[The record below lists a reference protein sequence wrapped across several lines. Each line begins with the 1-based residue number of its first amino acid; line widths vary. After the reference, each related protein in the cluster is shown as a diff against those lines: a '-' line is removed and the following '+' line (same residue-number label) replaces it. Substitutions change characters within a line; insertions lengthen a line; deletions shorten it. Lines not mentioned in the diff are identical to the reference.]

1 MAYDKNE
8 IFERAK
14 KCILEDKEIVF
25 VEDLVISVGVSKTT
39 FYELMP
45 NGSDEMDILKEMLLD
60 NKSAL
65 KKKLRNKW
73 YDSENATLNVCA
85 YKLLS
90 NDEERRL
97 LADKQET
104 TVSTSADLQ
113 HAYLEFMKNIKP
125 SERSAE

>member
-14 KCILEDKEIVF
+14 KCISEDKEIVF
-25 VEDLVISVGVSKTT
+25 VEDLVIAVGISKTT

-45 NGSDEMDILKEMLLD
+45 NGSNEMDILKDMLLD
-60 NKSAL
+60 NKSIL

-73 YDSENATLNVCA
+73 YESENATLNVCA

-90 NDEERRL
+90 NDEERKL
-97 LADKQET
+97 LADKQDVT
-104 TVSTSADLQ
+104 HSADTDTREL
-113 HAYLEFMKNIKP
+113 YLEHMKNMTP
-125 SERSAE
+125 SERD